1 MRILLNHAALICILV
16 GLTGCGGPT
25 ESTPAFEISLQGPQS
40 EGDSIEVTGT
50 AGDLL
55 FTVRSEFGIG
65 RATIRPSDGYWPAKV
80 AFQFELEGLESFEAS
95 GQQIY
100 RREHLDDHRSGGYRV
115 ELPNGV
121 TGTLDQSIEVSWV
134 DFYR

>member
-1 MRILLNHAALICILV
+1 MRILLNLSALVCVLV
-16 GLTGCGGPT
+16 GLTGCGGPKET
-25 ESTPAFEISLQGPQS
+25 TPAFEISLQGPRF

-50 AGDLL
+50 GSDLL

-65 RATIRPSDGYWPAKV
+65 RATIRPSDGYWPTRV
-80 AFQFELEGLESFEAS
+80 AFQFELKGLESFQAT
-95 GQQIY
+95 GQQVF

-115 ELPNGV
+115 ELPHGV
-121 TGTLDQSIEVSWV
+121 TGTLDQPIEISWV